1 MMQLNI
7 ICISK
12 NMINSI
18 KLNLNITFLIFDVS
32 YFKIVYKNYT
42 IIFL

>member
-1 MMQLNI
+1 MQLNI

-18 KLNLNITFLIFDVS
+18 KLNLNITFLIFHVV
-32 YFKIVYKNYT
+32 YFNITYKNYI